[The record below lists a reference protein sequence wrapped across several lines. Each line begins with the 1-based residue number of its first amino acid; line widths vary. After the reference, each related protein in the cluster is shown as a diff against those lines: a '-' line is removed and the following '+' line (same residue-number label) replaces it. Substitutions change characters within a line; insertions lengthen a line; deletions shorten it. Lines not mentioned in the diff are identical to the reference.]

1 MGNVA
6 FHCNNDYLIW
16 ITYFYT
22 KEKLELITM
31 NKSVKQE
38 QMETKIL
45 QRLSG
50 KALKTAE
57 LLFADTELQA
67 MQEYANVVSIK
78 RLGYNDHGPV
88 HMRKATYN
96 AIRMFHLLKD
106 AGIKMNLEQ
115 ENIGTWEDSLIGVL
129 FASLLHDL
137 GMSIARELH
146 ENQSIILA
154 IPIIDR
160 ILEQIYKPDDFMLKT
175 AVRSIAIEGIFG
187 HMATHRIHSLEAGI
201 VLIADGSDME
211 KGRARI
217 PSILSQQPK
226 VGDIHRTSSSAIQ
239 KVRISKGT
247 EKPINITVEMSA
259 SVGFFQIE
267 EVFFPKINI
276 SPVKPYI
283 ELYAGVVD
291 REMLRYL

>member
-1 MGNVA
+1 
-6 FHCNNDYLIW
+6 
-16 ITYFYT
+16 
-22 KEKLELITM
+22 M
-31 NKSVKQE
+31 NKSVKQAQLE
-38 QMETKIL
+38 DRIL
-45 QRLSG
+45 NLLDG
-50 KALKTAE
+50 KPLQAAQ
-57 LLFADTELQA
+57 LLFNDAELQA
-67 MQEYANVVSIK
+67 MQEYTNIVSIK

-96 AIRMFHLLKD
+96 AIKMFNLLKD

-115 ENIGTWEDSLIGVL
+115 EGVGNSNDSLVGVL

-137 GMSIARELH
+137 GMSIAREQH

-154 IPIIDR
+154 LPVIDK
-160 ILEQIYKPDDFMLKT
+160 ILAQIYKPDEYMLKT

-187 HMATHRIHSLEAGI
+187 HMATHKIHSLEAGL

-217 PSILSQQPK
+217 PTMLSHTPR
-226 VGDIHRTSSSAIQ
+226 VGDIHRTSSGAVQ
-239 KVRISKGT
+239 KVKISKGS
-247 EKPINITVEMSA
+247 EKPINITVEMNA

-291 REMLRYL
+291 RELLRYL